1 MSLSLPMIAP
11 TVSSLEQD
19 DVAIISTGSK
29 MARFCTDE
37 AAFGLDFGRGHRLVV
52 GFHKVGLSGV
62 CREEY
67 VALNLS
73 PACIRSV
80 LLMTWP
86 SLVAT

>member
-52 GFHKVGLSGV
+52 GFHKGY
-62 CREEY
+62 CTT
-67 VALNLS
+67 
-73 PACIRSV
+73 RSEKRGR
-80 LLMTWP
+80 
-86 SLVAT
+86 ATTNNRAA